1 MLELLQADLEQLRN
15 TYKGVSKHYAGVL
28 NSLKEST
35 LQSSEA
41 AKRSAR
47 SAEQSRIAALNA
59 MNAAKDASRNP
70 AFFMV
75 VELLVKASIY
85 AAVAAIEASAAA
97 TAASAAAA
105 LAVSQYA
112 EDSLLKASTE
122 AAAASRMAA
131 DSAAEAVK
139 LSNEAREIGELI
151 KKES

>member
-85 AAVAAIEASAAA
+85 AA
-97 TAASAAAA
+97 AA